1 MAARIVTQFR
11 SKPLLP
17 FLIHLSSA
25 TAIVRAISTQ
35 TYLCQESQI
44 HDKASPLPPNPST
57 GSPLYQE
64 NWRSPIPS
72 GQGHQSLVS
81 TSPAFSVPTVSLSAS
96 ILDDARTPDVS
107 TLMNLFADWMTSQRW
122 LDMKQ
127 LFESWIRSLDAS
139 GKPNKPDVSLYNHY
153 LRANLML
160 GATAAD
166 LLDLVARMED
176 YQITPN
182 AASFNLVLKSM
193 CQARESDA
201 AEKLLDRYIGFVKCL
216 FFYGFI
222 VLLFLVVSFMVF
234 FNCCFNSLFCLIT

>member
-1 MAARIVTQFR
+1 MAARIATQFR

-17 FLIHLSSA
+17 FLLHLSSA
-25 TAIVRAISTQ
+25 TASVRVISTQ
-35 TYLCQESQI
+35 TYLCQEPQS

-64 NWRSPIPS
+64 NWRSPIPP
-72 GQGHQSLVS
+72 GKGHQSLVS
-81 TSPAFSVPTVSLSAS
+81 KSPAFSVPSVPT
-96 ILDDARTPDVS
+96 LDDAQTPDVS
-107 TLMNLFADWMTSQRW
+107 SLMNLFADWMTSQRW
-122 LDMKQ
+122 TDMKQ

-160 GATAAD
+160 GATAAA
-166 LLDLVARMED
+166 LLDLVAQMED
-176 YQITPN
+176 YHLTPN

-201 AEKLLDRYIGFVKCL
+201 AEKLLDRY
-216 FFYGFI
+216 Y
-222 VLLFLVVSFMVF
+222 
-234 FNCCFNSLFCLIT
+234 